1 MRWSSAIFGLILA
14 FIAFFTLEK
23 PAYAHLRWFVDKG
36 QHPGEHYQMDLTSS
50 LVIFGAISFVV
61 LAFAVDRANL
71 PRKFQVI
78 SEKAFDLSSEETGWR
93 IVTFLFGILL
103 VTNASTD
110 WFLAYDL
117 VLPSEELV
125 IVGRIAQAVIGLLLI
140 SQLSYSLA
148 GLLILFVVIPLAL
161 IYVPITLLIDYLF
174 VFASLGLALI
184 FLGISSCYL
193 DQLACKAM
201 KGDPRHFMHLPLPII
216 RIGLGLNFI
225 VLAIHNKL
233 IDPNMALTFLDE
245 HNLNFMADLGFTGFT
260 NLHFVFATGVAE
272 LSLGLLLVAGIATRF
287 VAAALAVSFLSTLIV
302 LGPIEVVGHLALF
315 AIIFLLIYRGSGAYR
330 LASPDIGSIAQLS
343 RAGA

>member
-14 FIAFFTLEK
+14 IIAFFTLEK

-78 SEKAFDLSSEETGWR
+78 FEKAFDLSSEETGWR

-110 WFLAYDL
+110 WFLAYNL

-140 SQLSYSLA
+140 SQLS
-148 GLLILFVVIPLAL
+148 
-161 IYVPITLLIDYLF
+161 
-174 VFASLGLALI
+174 
-184 FLGISSCYL
+184 
-193 DQLACKAM
+193 
-201 KGDPRHFMHLPLPII
+201 
-216 RIGLGLNFI
+216 
-225 VLAIHNKL
+225 
-233 IDPNMALTFLDE
+233 
-245 HNLNFMADLGFTGFT
+245 
-260 NLHFVFATGVAE
+260 
-272 LSLGLLLVAGIATRF
+272 
-287 VAAALAVSFLSTLIV
+287 
-302 LGPIEVVGHLALF
+302 
-315 AIIFLLIYRGSGAYR
+315 
-330 LASPDIGSIAQLS
+330 
-343 RAGA
+343 